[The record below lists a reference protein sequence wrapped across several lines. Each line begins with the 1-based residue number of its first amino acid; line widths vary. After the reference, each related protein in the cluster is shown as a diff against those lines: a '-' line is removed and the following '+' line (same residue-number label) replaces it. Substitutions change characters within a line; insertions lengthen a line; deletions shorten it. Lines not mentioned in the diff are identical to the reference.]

1 VNLVRCLLLA
11 QSGNFSIEFRCP
23 LLGVKR
29 TCAATSQFAGWTLA
43 SRWFPGA
50 ERTDVRYP
58 ANTMEDMRKL
68 LLGYRDNMRVEV
80 ESGVAVK
87 AKTVADL
94 RTLPTWPGGLIL
106 DIHVD
111 LDPRSSVVRVERAS

>member
-1 VNLVRCLLLA
+1 
-11 QSGNFSIEFRCP
+11 
-23 LLGVKR
+23 
-29 TCAATSQFAGWTLA
+29 
-43 SRWFPGA
+43 
-50 ERTDVRYP
+50 
-58 ANTMEDMRKL
+58 MEDMRKL

-94 RTLPTWPGGLIL
+94 RTLPTWQGGLIL